1 MKTRLSGRLSPAAKK
16 QLLTG
21 AGRPVQALLQ
31 VAPVCDLPALRE
43 QLAALGAT
51 AGSWLEETRLLSAEI
66 PADRLGEAADL
77 PGVVYL
83 DAATAYR
90 R

>member
-31 VAPVCDLPALRE
+31 VAPVADLPALCE
-43 QLAALGAT
+43 QLAALGAA
-51 AGSWLEETRLLSAEI
+51 AGSWMEETRLLSAEV
-66 PADRLGEAADL
+66 PADRLAEVAEL
-77 PGVVYL
+77 EGVVYV